1 MPRKS
6 QTDNVRKICGCTQW
20 KTCGCAWYLD
30 FQRDNVRY
38 RDNLDQ
44 LIGRHAPDF
53 TAAKDEARRAIVAKL
68 EGRDPKGLLPAD
80 DPTVAVLLAEYD
92 REKPRKDRWQV
103 GRIGRTELRAA
114 TGLRPFGTWRLSE
127 VTVET
132 LTQFRRQR
140 KRVAGNR
147 DLALLAAAF
156 TWGVLRGL
164 LPRSPFR
171 VGDVPVIKML
181 REEARTRRL
190 QPGEEERLLKAAGR
204 LQDVITAAI
213 ETGCRRGE
221 LLSLQWHQVRF
232 TPRAE
237 LFLPAVKTKTKRD
250 RRVPVSSVLQAILE
264 RRQVDPAGE
273 RLPPDAYVFGDE
285 LGRQRASM
293 KTAWTSTL
301 RRAQITDL
309 HFHDLR
315 REAGSRWMDAGIP
328 LATIQRW
335 LGHAN
340 IAQTST
346 YLGASIGAD
355 DRDMRYFEERV
366 GRVPVASA
374 IATPPLTQ
382 IDVFEG
388 SDSRNRL
395 SSDHAINEKTH

>member
-6 QTDNVRKICGCTQW
+6 TTDNVRKICGCTQW
-20 KTCGCAWYLD
+20 KTCAHPWYLD
-30 FQRDNVRY
+30 FQRDNQRF
-38 RDNLDQ
+38 RDNLDA

-68 EGRDPKGLLPAD
+68 EGRDPKGLIPSD
-80 DPTVAVLLAEYD
+80 DPTVAAVLTAYD
-92 REKPRKDRWQV
+92 KERPRKDRWQV
-103 GRIGRTELRAA
+103 GRITRTELRSS
-114 TGLRPFGTWRLSE
+114 TGLLPFGVWRMST
-127 VTVET
+127 VTADT

-140 KRVAGNR
+140 PPVGGNR
-147 DLALLAAAF
+147 DLNLLRAAF
-156 TWGVLRGL
+156 NWGVLRGL

-171 VGDVPVIKML
+171 IGDVPVIRML

-309 HFHDLR
+309 HFHDLAARGGVALDGCRDSPRDHSTLARTRQHRADVHVSR
-315 REAGSRWMDAGIP
+315 RQHRRRRSRYAVFRGARRPGAGGECNSHPAIDA
-328 LATIQRW
+328 
-335 LGHAN
+335 N
-340 IAQTST
+340 
-346 YLGASIGAD
+346 
-355 DRDMRYFEERV
+355 
-366 GRVPVASA
+366 
-374 IATPPLTQ
+374 
-382 IDVFEG
+382 
-388 SDSRNRL
+388 
-395 SSDHAINEKTH
+395 